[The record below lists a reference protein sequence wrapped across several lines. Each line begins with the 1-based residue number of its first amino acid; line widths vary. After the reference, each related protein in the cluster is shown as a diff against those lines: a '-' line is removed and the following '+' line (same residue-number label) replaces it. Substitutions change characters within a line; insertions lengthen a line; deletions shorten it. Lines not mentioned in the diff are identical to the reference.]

1 MAKSHEMDMTDGP
14 ILKKIIMFSLPLMF
28 SGILQL
34 LFNAADII
42 VVGKFAGSLSL
53 AAVGSTTS
61 LISLMVNIFIGIS
74 TGTNVLAAKFF
85 GSRSHQDLSRCVHTS
100 IALSAVMGIV
110 VCFIGIF
117 LSEPMLWLM
126 KSDPEVLPLSALYLK
141 IYFLGI
147 PATVIYNFCAAI
159 LRAIG
164 DTDRP
169 LRYLLISGVVNVVL
183 NLVLVIMFHMDVA
196 GVAIATAVSQ
206 YVSAFLVLRCMMKSD
221 APHHLEW
228 KQICFDRKYLVRIFM
243 IGVPAGLQSTMFSIS
258 NVTIQSAVNTLGPV
272 TMASTSAANN
282 LNSFIYISMNSLYH
296 AALSFTSQNI
306 GAGKKERVKRILLY
320 CAVSVAVVGLVLG
333 NLVYGFGPQLL
344 SLYISST
351 DPQRDQVLSIGMQ
364 VLGYWARPYFIF
376 GLMEVAA
383 GVMRGLGK
391 SWTPLLITGTGICLL
406 RVVWVFTIFAMYPT
420 PEMLYLSYP
429 VSWIV
434 TTTAQYAFLL
444 PIMWKLYHKQP
455 TKSEI

>member
-206 YVSAFLVLRCMMKSD
+206 YVAAILVVLCLIRSEGTYRLIIKKLRFHKDM
-221 APHHLEW
+221 LL
-228 KQICFDRKYLVRIFM
+228 QILKLGI
-243 IGVPAGLQSTMFSIS
+243 PAGLQSSLFSVA
-258 NVTIQSAVNTLGPV
+258 NVMIQSSVNSFGSAV
-272 TMASTSAANN
+272 MAGNSAASN
-282 LNSFIYISMNSLYH
+282 LEGFIYTAMNAFYH
-296 AALSFTSQNI
+296 ATLCFVSQNI
-306 GAGKKERVKRILLY
+306 GAKRYDRLKQVLFS
-320 CAVSVAVVGLVLG
+320 CMMMVTVVGIVLAA
-333 NLVYGFGPQLL
+333 LVYLFSTQLI
-344 SLYISST
+344 SLYISSS
-351 DPQRDQVLSIGMQ
+351 DANRDAVMEYGILRLTIVG
-364 VLGYWARPYFIF
+364 LPYFLC
-376 GLMEVAA
+376 GLMEVGCGAL
-383 GVMRGLGK
+383 RGLGK
-391 SWTPLLITGTGICLL
+391 SWAPLIVSTMGACGFRIIWIYTAFSKYRTLDC
-406 RVVWVFTIFAMYPT
+406 
-420 PEMLYLSYP
+420 LYLSWP
-429 VSWIV
+429 ISWLLTLLAHYTLFFIAYRGIMRKSRSLQ
-434 TTTAQYAFLL
+434 AQ
-444 PIMWKLYHKQP
+444 
-455 TKSEI
+455 